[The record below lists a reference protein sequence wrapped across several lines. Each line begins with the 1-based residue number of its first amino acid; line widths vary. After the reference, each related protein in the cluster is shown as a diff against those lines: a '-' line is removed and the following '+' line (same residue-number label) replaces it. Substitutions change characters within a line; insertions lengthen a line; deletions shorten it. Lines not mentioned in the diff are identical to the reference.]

1 MRMAQRRRVPGTP
14 AAGTAVRA
22 AAAVCATGV
31 MPNEEKAMHYTTREL
46 DGSGPTV
53 YVNGVAGAYDLLEEI
68 VN

>member
-1 MRMAQRRRVPGTP
+1 
-14 AAGTAVRA
+14 
-22 AAAVCATGV
+22 